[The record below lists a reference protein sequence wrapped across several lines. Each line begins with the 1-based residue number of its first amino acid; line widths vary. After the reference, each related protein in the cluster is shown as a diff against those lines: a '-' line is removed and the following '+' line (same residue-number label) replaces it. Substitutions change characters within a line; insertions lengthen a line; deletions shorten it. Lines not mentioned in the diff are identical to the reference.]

1 MGFQAVEEVIQADGI
16 NEALRN
22 SLWNILDVHIWTPFG
37 YHKGNYV
44 ARSQH
49 VNNLSEHLWLSFFKK
64 RLDAR
69 PNYCSQ
75 LLGQIRKYFFS
86 AEWYE
91 AYDFTE
97 CLVQYHGREGLEKDL
112 NVILERELA
121 GYRFLKQQLIPITG
135 QAEIES
141 IQRALDA
148 TQFAGARGH
157 LAQALSLLSDRE
169 NPDFRNSIKES
180 ISAVES
186 LAREL
191 IGNPK
196 ATLGDALRLLEKCG
210 VLHGGLK
217 SGMSA
222 IYGYTSDADGIR
234 HGMLDEPHLDSADA
248 KYYLVA
254 CSAFVNYLVEKHA
267 SAAQQQT
274 ADGI

>member
-1 MGFQAVEEVIQADGI
+1 MKFSQRMGFQAVEEVIQADGI

-64 RLDAR
+64 R
-69 PNYCSQ
+69 
-75 LLGQIRKYFFS
+75 
-86 AEWYE
+86 
-91 AYDFTE
+91 
-97 CLVQYHGREGLEKDL
+97 
-112 NVILERELA
+112 
-121 GYRFLKQQLIPITG
+121 
-135 QAEIES
+135 
-141 IQRALDA
+141 LDA